1 MARKLSVTAPNGKTY
16 DIEAPDNATD
26 DEIHA
31 EVLRVHPEA
40 AGMDASGDP
49 SSDIIASMAA
59 PDSGGTSVGPD
70 GKMVV
75 DIVGGHLPSPG
86 EEGYDAYIKAGYQTD
101 PQGNI
106 VPKEPDQRP
115 VSQSQGFSEGF
126 EKPANNAA
134 DWVTTGLNKTIPSAR
149 DIATGNLDLSMLADP
164 SALIKGALGGLSY
177 AGAALEGNGNLQA
190 GDAINKFGAETLG
203 MAPSI
208 QAARDTQQQARDRSP
223 YQSGGLGKFAG
234 ELTGAVLLS
243 RLPGGAFSQG
253 AQGGALLT
261 DTPNDALG
269 VAKDAAIGGTV
280 GKAGAAVLGAAGRA
294 AAPAI
299 NDGLRTLL
307 DAGIRVTP
315 GQAARAGGGFGRVI
329 GGVED
334 KAMSRPF
341 VGGMITNARN
351 QSLDDFARATIN
363 RSVEPIGAKLPDSIS
378 LETTAGA
385 RSAVRWAGD
394 KLSDAFEQIKPRIRV
409 QANDPAFLDDL
420 TTVRN
425 DLVSDMHPARIKQ
438 YDNIL
443 KGLGRFWQDGTELSG
458 QAYKDVESRLTRNIN
473 QFARGD
479 GDQQQLSRALESV
492 RDALTDLAERQNPDV
507 AATLKS
513 LNTGWKS
520 LTQVE
525 RAAGTSKGLP
535 TPAGYSQA
543 VKMSSDT
550 VRRRGYSRGTAL
562 NQDLSDAASDILP
575 SSIADSGTAGRIGG
589 IRAGAVGLAQA
600 LPYLAAQKVTPLLLR
615 QNGASPALAKLLE
628 YGARSVPY
636 VAPPL
641 ISQYR

>member
-16 DIEAPDNATD
+16 DIEAPDDATD
-26 DEIHA
+26 EQIQA
-31 EVLRVHPEA
+31 EVMRVHPEA
-40 AGMDASGDP
+40 AG
-49 SSDIIASMAA
+49 SSQDTGSA
-59 PDSGGTSVGPD
+59 SVGPD

-75 DIVGGHLPSPG
+75 DVVGGRLPKPG
-86 EEGYDAYIKAGYQTD
+86 EDGYDGYISAGYQTD

-106 VPKEPDQRP
+106 IDKASADRP
-115 VSQSQGFSEGF
+115 VSQSQGFAEGF

-134 DWVTTGLNKTIPSAR
+134 DWLTQGLNKALPSAR
-149 DIATGNLDLSMLADP
+149 DVSTGNFDLSMLADP
-164 SALIKGALGGLSY
+164 SALIKGALTGLSY
-177 AGAALEGNGNLQA
+177 TGAALAGNGDMQA
-190 GDAINKFGAETLG
+190 GDAVNSFGADTLG
-203 MAPSI
+203 MAPSV
-208 QAARDTQQQARDRSP
+208 QAARDAQQQSRDQSP

-234 ELTGAVLLS
+234 EVTGAALLS

-269 VAKDAAIGGTV
+269 VAKDAAIGGTL
-280 GKAGAAVLGAAGRA
+280 GKTGSVVLGAAGRA
-294 AAPAI
+294 AAPVV

-315 GQAARAGGGFGRVI
+315 GQAARSTGGFGKI
-329 GGVED
+329 IAGVED
-334 KAMSRPF
+334 KATSRPI
-341 VGGMITNARN
+341 VGGMITGDRN
-351 QSLDDFARATIN
+351 QALDDFARATIN
-363 RSVEPIGAKLPDSIS
+363 RTVEPIGLKLPDSIS

-385 RSAVRWAGD
+385 RSAVKWAGD
-394 KLSDAFEQIKPRIRV
+394 KLSDAFEVIKPRIRV
-409 QANDPAFLDDL
+409 QANDPTFLDDL
-420 TTVRN
+420 STVRS
-425 DLVSDMHPARIKQ
+425 DLVADMHPDRIRQ

-443 KGLGRFWQDGTELSG
+443 TGLGRFWKEGTELSG

-507 AATLKS
+507 ATELKG
-513 LNTGWKS
+513 LNQGWKS

-550 VRRRGYSRGTAL
+550 VRRRGYSRGDAL

-575 SSIADSGTAGRIGG
+575 SSVGDSGTGARIGG
-589 IRAGAVGLAQA
+589 LRAGALGLAQA
-600 LPYLAAQKVTPLLLR
+600 LPYLAAQKVTPLLLK
-615 QNGASPALAKLLE
+615 QNGASPALSRLLE
-628 YGARSVPY
+628 YGSKAVPY

-641 ISQYR
+641 ISQGR

>member
-1 MARKLSVTAPNGKTY
+1 MARKLSVTTPNGKTY
-16 DIEAPDNATD
+16 DIEAPDDATD
-26 DEIHA
+26 ADIQA

-40 AGMDASGDP
+40 AGDLAP
-49 SSDIIASMAA
+49 STVQVE
-59 PDSGGTSVGPD
+59 GGRLPGPNE
-70 GKMVV
+70 
-75 DIVGGHLPSPG
+75 PG
-86 EEGYDAYIKAGYQTD
+86 YSNFISAGYQTD
-101 PQGNI
+101 AHGNLL
-106 VPKEPDQRP
+106 PKAPDQRP
-115 VSQSQGFSEGF
+115 VSQSQGFAEGF
-126 EKPANNAA
+126 EKPWNNAA
-134 DWVTTGLNKTIPSAR
+134 DWLTQGINKTIPSAR
-149 DIATGNLDLSMLADP
+149 EAATGNLDLSMLADP
-164 SALIKGALGGLSY
+164 SALIKMGLAGASY

-190 GDAINKFGAETLG
+190 GDAINKLGAPLG
-203 MAPSI
+203 MAPSV
-208 QAARDTQQQARDRSP
+208 QAARDAQQQARDQSP

-234 ELTGAVLLS
+234 EVTGAALLS
-243 RLPGGAFSQG
+243 RLPGGVFSQG

-269 VAKDAAIGGTV
+269 VAKDAAIGGTL
-280 GKAGAAVLGAAGRA
+280 GKTGSAVLSAAGRV
-294 AAPAI
+294 AAPAV

-315 GQAARAGGGFGRVI
+315 GQAARAGGGFGRIV

-394 KLSDAFEQIKPRIRV
+394 KLSAAFEEIKPRIRV

-425 DLVSDMHPARIKQ
+425 DIVSDMHPDRIKQ

-492 RDALTDLAERQNPDV
+492 RDAMTDLAERQNPDV
-507 AATLKS
+507 ATTLKS

-525 RAAGTSKGLP
+525 RAAGTSRSLP

-600 LPYLAAQKVTPLLLR
+600 LPYLAAQKVTPLLLK
-615 QNGASPALAKLLE
+615 QNGPSPALAKLLE
-628 YGARSVPY
+628 YGARGAPY

-641 ISQYR
+641 ISQGR